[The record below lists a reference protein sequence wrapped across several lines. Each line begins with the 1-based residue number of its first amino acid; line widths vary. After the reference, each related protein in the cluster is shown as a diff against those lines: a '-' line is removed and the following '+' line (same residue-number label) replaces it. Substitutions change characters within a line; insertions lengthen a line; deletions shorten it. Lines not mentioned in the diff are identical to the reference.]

1 MSKREIKLL
10 PFHPLADKFPLVE
23 GEDFDAIVADIKQN
37 GQRVPIHV
45 YEGQIIDGR
54 TRALACQKLGIAPK
68 YHVIPDG
75 AFDKEGSL
83 VAYVLS
89 QNLHR
94 RHLTAEQ
101 KRDVIAEL
109 LKADPTK
116 SDRAIAMTAKTDHK
130 TVASVRK
137 EKESRGEV
145 PHVEERKDSKGRSQP
160 ARKPAKPALSLVP
173 EPAAPPPLPQPNEQ
187 PASKPKPARSW
198 KVEGIAKDGKRY
210 ANGVRLGTEA
220 EADAYRLHPVSQVQA
235 PVIIIATRVLPSD
248 DEPDASMLNSKGR
261 VGIGLTF
268 RDGNC
273 ASLHWREIDDGWVV
287 RVSKTGGEPSVA
299 DKFPPV
305 TGDVLND
312 RVIASTKPPMTTAPA
327 PGDDGLD
334 IPPSLRREPKV
345 GTDNGSGDRPTES
358 VVR

>member
-116 SDRAIAMTAKTDHK
+116 SDRAIYSNK
-130 TVASVRK
+130 
-137 EKESRGEV
+137 RG
-145 PHVEERKDSKGRSQP
+145 P
-160 ARKPAKPALSLVP
+160 
-173 EPAAPPPLPQPNEQ
+173 
-187 PASKPKPARSW
+187 
-198 KVEGIAKDGKRY
+198 
-210 ANGVRLGTEA
+210 T
-220 EADAYRLHPVSQVQA
+220 
-235 PVIIIATRVLPSD
+235 
-248 DEPDASMLNSKGR
+248 
-261 VGIGLTF
+261 
-268 RDGNC
+268 
-273 ASLHWREIDDGWVV
+273 
-287 RVSKTGGEPSVA
+287 
-299 DKFPPV
+299 
-305 TGDVLND
+305 
-312 RVIASTKPPMTTAPA
+312 
-327 PGDDGLD
+327 
-334 IPPSLRREPKV
+334 LRAV
-345 GTDNGSGDRPTES
+345 
-358 VVR
+358 